1 MKTTLLLSLLA
12 LFTLGSCRGGGGPA
26 TRIGRGIDHGVYKTG
41 SVVKRVGRSIENAAR

>member
-26 TRIGRGIDHGVYKTG
+26 TRIGRGVDHAFYKVGTG
-41 SVVKRVGRSIENAAR
+41 VKRAGQTIENAAR